1 MSKPADPLG
10 HRHRDAA
17 GWIRAGPATVPPLV
31 TDPASSARQPLRI
44 QLRSPA
50 ETGNAAP
57 AVHAGRRQP
66 DPSDGLPDTSRTS
79 SRARLPRTKRANMRA
94 DQGRRVAP
102 ALAGVIAPGTA
113 RRSHAPLGYD
123 VSKWGTSDSRTLP
136 TNAGSLRHDLKADGW
151 VSEPPRVVTG
161 NRCVEQ
167 LTSPGTARSGH
178 LRSKS

>member
-1 MSKPADPLG
+1 MPL
-10 HRHRDAA
+10 A
-17 GWIRAGPATVPPLV
+17 GSVRGRRRCRRWLPIPQVPLASHCASSCAVLLRLV
-31 TDPASSARQPLRI
+31 TPRPLFTQADASLTPPMGSR
-44 QLRSPA
+44 
-50 ETGNAAP
+50 T
-57 AVHAGRRQP
+57 
-66 DPSDGLPDTSRTS
+66 DTSRTS